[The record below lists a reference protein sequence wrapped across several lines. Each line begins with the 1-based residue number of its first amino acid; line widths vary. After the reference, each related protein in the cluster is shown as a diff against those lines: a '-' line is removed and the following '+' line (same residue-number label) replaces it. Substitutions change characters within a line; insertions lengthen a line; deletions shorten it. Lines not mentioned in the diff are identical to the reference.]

1 MWTSNVPGRSGEG
14 SALPTDPEIRG
25 DLLHFLHEVG
35 AEILHVFQIILHGEG
50 QVHKIVQ
57 VNGVI
62 LSTFEFQLE
71 SLRFTFTEE
80 KSGYLVSIKSSE
92 ILTQHLL

>member
-1 MWTSNVPGRSGEG
+1 MWTSNITGLSGVG
-14 SALPTDPEIRG
+14 SVLPTDPEIRG
-25 DLLHFLHEVG
+25 DLLHFFHEVG
-35 AEILHVFQIILHGEG
+35 AEVLDIFQIILHGEG

-71 SLRFTFTEE
+71 SLRFTFTEK
-80 KSGYLVSIKSSE
+80 KSGYLVSLKSVTPQRS
-92 ILTQHLL
+92 